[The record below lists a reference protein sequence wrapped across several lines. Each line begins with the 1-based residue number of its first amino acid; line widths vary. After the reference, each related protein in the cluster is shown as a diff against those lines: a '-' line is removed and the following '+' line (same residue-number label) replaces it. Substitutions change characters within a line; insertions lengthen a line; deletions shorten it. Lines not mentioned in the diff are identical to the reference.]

1 MPNTTNVDKNTGTVS
16 PPKTAIWNDP
26 TFRSIAFQVL
36 AGIAIV
42 WVFWTIFDN
51 TLTNMDKRGITTGF
65 AFLDSTAGYSILMS
79 LVEYDSTHTYGR
91 TFLVGLLNT
100 VLISILGIFFA
111 TIVGFI
117 VGVARLSQNWLIAK
131 IATVYVETLRN
142 IPLLLQ
148 ILFWYNAVL
157 ATLPHPR
164 NSLAVGDSIF
174 LNKRG
179 LSLPGPVP
187 EDGFGAVI
195 VAFVIAVVGVI
206 LLARW
211 ARKRQEDTGQ
221 QFPVF
226 LTSIALLIA
235 LPGLVFLIS
244 GRPMVLDYPSLQGFN
259 FRGGITVIPELMA
272 LLWALT
278 FYTAAFIAEIVRAG
292 VLGVSH
298 GQSEAAH
305 ALGLRN
311 GPTLRLV
318 VVPQAMRIIIPPL
331 TSQYLNLAKNSS
343 LATAIGY
350 PDLVAVFMGTTLN
363 QTGQAVEIVAMTMAV
378 YLLMSLVI
386 SGFMNW
392 FNKRMALVER

>member
-1 MPNTTNVDKNTGTVS
+1 MSEPNQIPNEATS
-16 PPKTAIWNDP
+16 SKTAIWNDP
-26 TFRSIAFQVL
+26 TFRSVAFQI
-36 AGIAIV
+36 IAAV
-42 WVFWTIFDN
+42 AVGWFLYTIFTN
-51 TLTNMDKRGITTGF
+51 TLTNMDNRGITTGF
-65 AFLDSTAGYSILMS
+65 AFLSNTSGYGILMS
-79 LVEYDSTHTYGR
+79 LIDYDPTNTYGR
-91 TFLVGLLNT
+91 TFFVGLLNT
-100 VLISILGIFFA
+100 VLISVLGIFFA
-111 TIVGFI
+111 TVVGFI
-117 VGVARLSQNWLIAK
+117 VGVARLSNNWMIAK

-148 ILFWYNAVL
+148 ILFWYHAVL
-157 ATLPHPR
+157 AALPSPR
-164 NSLAVGDSIF
+164 ESYTFGESVF

-179 LSLPGPVP
+179 LYVPAPVP
-187 EDGFGAVI
+187 EDGFGYVT
-195 VAFVIAVVGVI
+195 VAFLIAIALMVAV
-206 LLARW
+206 ARW
-211 ARKRQEDTGQ
+211 AHKRQELTGQ
-221 QFPVF
+221 QFPTFFV
-226 LTSIALLIA
+226 SIGILIG
-235 LPGLVFLIS
+235 LPGLVFLLA
-244 GRPMVLDYPSLQGFN
+244 GLPMSLDYPALTGFN
-259 FRGGITVIPELMA
+259 FRGGIPVIPELMA

-292 VLGVSH
+292 ILGVSH

-378 YLLMSLVI
+378 YLIMSLVI
-386 SGFMNW
+386 SSFMNW

>member
-1 MPNTTNVDKNTGTVS
+1 MADTSKEQTAQQ
-16 PPKTAIWNDP
+16 PKSAIWNDP
-26 TFRSIAFQVL
+26 TFRSIAFQVV
-36 AGIAIV
+36 AGALIV
-42 WVFWTIFDN
+42 WVAWAIFDN
-51 TLTNMDKRGITTGF
+51 TLTNMEKRGITTGF

-100 VLISILGIFFA
+100 VLISVLGIVFA
-111 TIVGFI
+111 TVLGFTI
-117 VGVARLSQNWLIAK
+117 GVARLSHNWLIAK

-164 NSLAVGDSIF
+164 DSMALGDSLF

-179 LSLPGPVP
+179 LSFPGPVP
-187 EDGFGAVI
+187 EGGFNMV
-195 VAFVIAVVGVI
+195 VAAFLIAIAASII
-206 LLARW
+206 LSRW
-211 ARKRQEDTGQ
+211 SRKRQEDTGQ

-226 LTSIALLIA
+226 LTSLGLIIA
-235 LPGLVFLIS
+235 LPGIVFLAL
-244 GRPMVLDYPSLQGFN
+244 GMPMSLDYPSLQGFN
-259 FRGGITVIPELMA
+259 FRGGITIIPELMA
-272 LLWALT
+272 LLWALS

-311 GPTLRLV
+311 SLTLRLV

-363 QTGQAVEIVAMTMAV
+363 QTGQAVEIVGMTMAV
-378 YLLMSLVI
+378 YLVMSLVI

>member
-1 MPNTTNVDKNTGTVS
+1 ME
-16 PPKTAIWNDP
+16 
-26 TFRSIAFQVL
+26 
-36 AGIAIV
+36 
-42 WVFWTIFDN
+42 
-51 TLTNMDKRGITTGF
+51 KRGITTGF

-100 VLISILGIFFA
+100 VLISVLGIFFA

-117 VGVARLSQNWLIAK
+117 VGVARLSKNWLIAK

-164 NSLAVGDSIF
+164 DSLAVGDSLF

-179 LSLPGPVP
+179 LYLPGPVP

-195 VAFVIAVVGVI
+195 VAFLIAVVGVV

-226 LTSIALLIA
+226 LTSIGLIIG
-235 LPGLVFLIS
+235 LPGLVFLTS
-244 GRPMVLDYPSLQGFN
+244 GMPMTLDYPALQGFN

-298 GQSEAAH
+298 GQRTDLAFGCCPPSH
-305 ALGLRN
+305 ADHHSAFDQPVFELGEELIAGDRHWLS
-311 GPTLRLV
+311 GLGCGVYGHDLEPDR
-318 VVPQAMRIIIPPL
+318 
-331 TSQYLNLAKNSS
+331 SS
-343 LATAIGY
+343 
-350 PDLVAVFMGTTLN
+350 
-363 QTGQAVEIVAMTMAV
+363 
-378 YLLMSLVI
+378 
-386 SGFMNW
+386 
-392 FNKRMALVER
+392 R